1 MQIHALFQDRA
12 GKRIFIDAQ
21 QHRIREV
28 QPVDILPFLQE
39 HDQPE
44 IVGIAFKM
52 LILPPHILAD
62 RLLLHRAC
70 AGLPHRLRRL
80 LHHKLL
86 QNAVQHLFSLV
97 AERRVA
103 EVMRNGCTFHHLRI
117 NDQPRILRLSR
128 FNLRVGAQQAFGRF
142 TGNLRHFQ
150 RVGQTRPVVIAGACA
165 EHLGFALQPAEGRRM
180 DQTRIIAF
188 ICGSRGFQAGDLRIL
203 PVFSFFN

>member
-1 MQIHALFQDRA
+1 MHEVLMHLDFTGLNAVFQIMCGIRDIITEIHQLGFQRFLPIRYPPLAADGRNVVPFVQIHPFFQNRT
-12 GKRIFIDAQ
+12 GKRILINAQ

-28 QPVDILPFLQE
+28 QPVDILAFLQE

-70 AGLPHRLRRL
+70 AGLPHRLCRL

-86 QNAVQHLFSLV
+86 QNAVQHFFSLV

-103 EVMRNGCTFHHLRI
+103 EVMGDGCTFHHLRI

-150 RVGQTRPVVIAGACA
+150 
-165 EHLGFALQPAEGRRM
+165 
-180 DQTRIIAF
+180 
-188 ICGSRGFQAGDLRIL
+188 
-203 PVFSFFN
+203 